1 VIASRSGVRYLAL
14 AAFAALAVQAADAAT
29 TKPAATAKPGAAAA
43 KPPAAA
49 AEVWE
54 GYWAKNRKDCR
65 YNDGPDS
72 KTMIYL
78 KNKENG
84 RPAPL
89 YDQYENHCR
98 IDSHAT
104 RANVT
109 TLKLTCYE
117 FWEYYKAKKEPR
129 RDTITVTQKDRDRI
143 IMNGSSYI
151 RCRK

>member
-1 VIASRSGVRYLAL
+1 LAL
-14 AAFAALAVQAADAAT
+14 ATFAVLAVRAADAAT
-29 TKPAATAKPGAAAA
+29 TKPTAKSGAAAA
-43 KPPAAA
+43 KPSAAA

-72 KTMIYL
+72 KTMIDL

>member
-1 VIASRSGVRYLAL
+1 
-14 AAFAALAVQAADAAT
+14 
-29 TKPAATAKPGAAAA
+29 
-43 KPPAAA
+43 
-49 AEVWE
+49 
-54 GYWAKNRKDCR
+54 
-65 YNDGPDS
+65 
-72 KTMIYL
+72 MIDL

-129 RDTITVTQKDRDRI
+129 RDTITVTPKDRDRI
-143 IMNGSSYI
+143 VMNGSSYI